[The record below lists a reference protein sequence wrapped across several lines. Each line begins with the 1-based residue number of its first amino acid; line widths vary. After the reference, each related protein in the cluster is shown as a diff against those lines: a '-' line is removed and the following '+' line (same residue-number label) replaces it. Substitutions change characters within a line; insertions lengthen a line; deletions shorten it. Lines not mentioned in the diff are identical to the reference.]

1 MASFQGV
8 FAKEEGLRS
17 ETEEVEVRRD
27 FRRQQRLGGLTD
39 GPVVVVGNRE
49 GA

>member
-17 ETEEVEVRRD
+17 KKEDLEVRRD
-27 FRRQQRLGGLTD
+27 FRRQQRLGGLSD
-39 GPVVVVGNRE
+39 GPVVVVSNGE
-49 GA
+49 GV

>member
-8 FAKEEGLRS
+8 FAKEGLRS
-17 ETEEVEVRRD
+17 KKEEVEVRRD

-39 GPVVVVGNRE
+39 GPVVVVGNGE
-49 GA
+49 GV